1 MWIFTKHGFISIV
14 QHNSIADHFQVKSRE
29 PGPLKKLWP
38 GHEIEVIDWAD
49 YRYRITVHK
58 DEVYPVILRVVE
70 DILYT
75 SFKNECEM
83 DEDYHYVL
91 TRIWG
96 LMYNYQNLMER
107 S

>member
-14 QHNSIADHFQVKSRE
+14 QHNSMPDCFQVKSRV
-29 PGPLKKLWP
+29 PAPLTSLWP